1 MIDQVQLDFDPSS
14 LFALNVILG
23 LVMFGI
29 ALELTIDDFKRV
41 VSEPRAVIVG
51 LMGQLLL
58 LPAMTFVLIMALD
71 PHPSIALGMILVAA
85 CPGGNMSNFFTHLSR
100 GNSGLSIS
108 MTSVVTL
115 TAVFATPFNVAFW
128 GSQIPSTAAILSE
141 VHVDPVKMVTI
152 IALLLAVPI
161 VLGMSVRRKWPE
173 AAKRWAKRFK
183 IFSLVAFAAF
193 VVIALGKNFD
203 PFLEHIDKV
212 FFLVLLHNGVA
223 LALGYVLAS
232 ISGLEERDRRAITI
246 EVGIQN
252 SGLGLVLIF
261 NFFAG
266 LGGMAVIAAWW
277 GVWHLVAGLILG
289 GYWSR
294 IEPVDTQQPQQQ
306 IAKS

>member
-14 LFALNVILG
+14 LFLLNVVLG
-23 LVMFGI
+23 FVMFGI
-29 ALELTIDDFKRV
+29 ALDLTVADFKRV
-41 VSEPRAVIVG
+41 ISEPRAVIVG
-51 LMGQLLL
+51 LVGQLLL
-58 LPAMTFVLIMALD
+58 LPAMTFLLILAIE
-71 PHPSIALGMILVAA
+71 PHPSIALGMMLVAA

-115 TAVFATPFNVAFW
+115 TAVLATPFNVAFW
-128 GSQIPSTAAILSE
+128 GSKYAPTAAILTE

-152 IALLLAVPI
+152 IAMLLAVPI
-161 VLGMSVRRKWPE
+161 ALGMSVRAKWPE
-173 AAKRWAKRFK
+173 AAGRWAKRFK
-183 IFSLVAFAAF
+183 VFSLVAFAAF

-203 PFLEHIDKV
+203 PFLNHIDKV

-223 LALGYVLAS
+223 LALGYMLAS
-232 ISGLEERDRRAITI
+232 MSGLEERDRRAITI

-289 GYWSR
+289 GYWAR
-294 IEPVDTQQPQQQ
+294 VEPVDAPQPQQQ
-306 IAKS
+306 TANG

>member
-14 LFALNVILG
+14 LFLLNVVLG

-29 ALELTIDDFKRV
+29 ALDLTVDDFKRV
-41 VSEPRAVIVG
+41 IAEPRAVIVG
-51 LMGQLLL
+51 LVGQLLL
-58 LPAMTFVLIMALD
+58 LPAMTFLLIVALE

-85 CPGGNMSNFFTHLSR
+85 CPGGNMSNFFTHLSQ

-115 TAVFATPFNVAFW
+115 GAVFTTPFNVAFW
-128 GSQIPSTAAILSE
+128 GSLRPETAAILTE
-141 VHVDPVKMVTI
+141 VHVDAVEMVTI
-152 IALLLAVPI
+152 IAMLLGGPI
-161 VLGMSVRRKWPE
+161 VLGMSVRAKWPE
-173 AAKRWAKRFK
+173 AAARWAKRFK

-193 VVIALGKNFD
+193 VVIALGKNFG

-223 LALGYVLAS
+223 LALGYTLAN
-232 ISGLEERDRRAITI
+232 IMGLEDRDRRAITI

-277 GVWHLVAGLILG
+277 GVWHLVAGLTLG
-289 GYWSR
+289 AYWARTSPAV
-294 IEPVDTQQPQQQ
+294 EPSEELALQE
-306 IAKS
+306 